1 MLNPKPAMA
10 IDVEAQKGL
19 LELDER

>member
-1 MLNPKPAMA
+1 MLNPKPIMA
-10 IDVEAQKGL
+10 IDVGAQKGL

>member
-1 MLNPKPAMA
+1 MLNPKPIMA
-10 IDVEAQKGL
+10 TDVGAQKGL